1 MGRRVEQF
9 LARIG
14 ANDRPLTVEEAH
26 EFRRLSTLDNIDA
39 AFELLRDDDQDYDEQ
54 RGGQR

>member
-9 LARIG
+9 LAGIG

-26 EFRRLSTLDNIDA
+26 EFSRLSTLDNIDA
-39 AFELLRDDDQDYDEQ
+39 AYELLRDDDHYDVE
-54 RGGQR
+54 RGA